1 MKTLM
6 EMLVREQERLEE
18 ILKKA
23 RDGLQQAPDGSLR
36 LSSRRKAMQF
46 YRRLPEAEKRDSYVP
61 RAQEALLRKLAQK
74 AYDEKIVKAAEK
86 SLYRVRMLIKEYET
100 DQIEQVYLKLHPE
113 RRKLIEPVEK
123 TWDERLEAWLSE
135 EYQGKPFQEGT
146 VMIRTEKGERVR
158 SKSEK
163 ILADY
168 FYRNGIPYKYERP
181 LYLKGLGV
189 VHPDFT
195 ILSRKSRQEIFWEH
209 NGRMD
214 DPVYAQNAVR
224 KIQAYMENDIYPGEN
239 LVLTFETEK
248 TVLDDRMV
256 KGIVE
261 RFL

>member
-1 MKTLM
+1 MVK
-6 EMLVREQERLEE
+6 Q
-18 ILKKA
+18 
-23 RDGLQQAPDGSLR
+23 LQWAWKR
-36 LSSRRKAMQF
+36 KENKAMF
-46 YRRLPEAEKRDSYVP
+46 SKRFEKETFKETVKDNVRALYRKTIEEATPQQIFQAVSYAVKDVIFDDWF
-61 RAQEALLRKLAQK
+61 ATQK

-86 SLYRVRMLIKEYET
+86 SLCRIRMLIKEYET

-113 RRKLIEPVEK
+113 RKKLIEPVEK
-123 TWDERLEAWLSE
+123 TWDQRLEAWLSE
-135 EYQGKPFQEGT
+135 EYQGKAFQEGT

-195 ILSRKSRQEIFWEH
+195 ILSRRSGQEIFWEH

-224 KIQAYMENDIYPGEN
+224 KIQAYMENDIYPGES
-239 LVLTFETEK
+239 LILTFETEK

>member
-1 MKTLM
+1 MKTFM

-18 ILKKA
+18 ILAKA
-23 RDGLQQAPDGSLR
+23 RDGLHQAPDGSLR

-46 YRRLPEAEKRDSYVP
+46 YRRLPEAGKRESYVP
-61 RAQEALLRKLAQK
+61 KAQEELLRKLAQK

-86 SLYRVRMLIKEYET
+86 SLCRVRMLINEYET

-113 RRKLIEPVEK
+113 RKKLIEPVEK

-168 FYRNGIPYKYERP
+168 FYRSGIPYNYERP
-181 LYLKGLGV
+181 LYLKGFGV

-195 ILSRKSRQEIFWEH
+195 ILSRRSGQEIFWEH

-224 KIQAYMENDIYPGEN
+224 KIQAYIENDIYPGEN

-261 RFL
+261 SFL